1 MAMIIITLA
10 IIMMMKIVMIM
21 ARTMILN
28 KSNNYLMAV
37 DEMVGSLQVPHALL
51 RSPKT
56 ARSIGTLSVKI
67 PMGLVDR
74 SWNLGFGRIET
85 VSIQKIWTTLSL
97 ACRSWDFLL
106 GDFGRLDA
114 LCVNLISIFCPIY
127 IARVFRIRSCICF
140 S

>member
-10 IIMMMKIVMIM
+10 IIMMMKITMIM
-21 ARTMILN
+21 TRTMIFN

-67 PMGLVDR
+67 PMGLV
-74 SWNLGFGRIET
+74 N
-85 VSIQKIWTTLSL
+85 
-97 ACRSWDFLL
+97 
-106 GDFGRLDA
+106 
-114 LCVNLISIFCPIY
+114 
-127 IARVFRIRSCICF
+127 
-140 S
+140 